1 MPSTCSQHS
10 CACPQTCVAEARQ
23 EVIPL
28 LHLSAIGQWLSKQDH
43 QVNTAVIMQVLT
55 VEQGVCTVRFNGPPP
70 IGMGVQAA
78 IKDKF
83 PDIKTV
89 ELTQ

>member
-1 MPSTCSQHS
+1 M
-10 CACPQTCVAEARQ
+10 
-23 EVIPL
+23 
-28 LHLSAIGQWLSKQDH
+28 KD
-43 QVNTAVIMQVLT
+43 
-55 VEQGVCTVRFNGPPP
+55 GVCRVIFGGPPP

-89 ELTQ
+89 ELVS

>member
-1 MPSTCSQHS
+1 
-10 CACPQTCVAEARQ
+10 
-23 EVIPL
+23 
-28 LHLSAIGQWLSKQDH
+28 
-43 QVNTAVIMQVLT
+43 MQVLS
-55 VEQGVCTVRFNGPPP
+55 VEQGVCTVKFDGPQP

-89 ELTQ
+89 ELVL

>member
-1 MPSTCSQHS
+1 
-10 CACPQTCVAEARQ
+10 
-23 EVIPL
+23 
-28 LHLSAIGQWLSKQDH
+28 
-43 QVNTAVIMQVLT
+43 MQVLT
-55 VEQGVCTVRFNGPPP
+55 VEQGVCTVSFDGPAP